1 LHPQDFVF
9 PVVKYEP
16 TTALST
22 PQLQTHIHVVY
33 FSYSAAWFKTD
44 NSPNTSPVKSFFG
57 FIMATLSR
65 SGPSPV
71 KIAGKLRNLTV
82 VKRLRKEPD
91 LERLALP
98 ELC

>member
-1 LHPQDFVF
+1 LH
-9 PVVKYEP
+9 E
-16 TTALST
+16 
-22 PQLQTHIHVVY
+22 
-33 FSYSAAWFKTD
+33 
-44 NSPNTSPVKSFFG
+44 N
-57 FIMATLSR
+57 LSR
-65 SGPSPV
+65 TGPFPV